1 MNTKINEVK
10 NKIPKLSGLVKKSNY
25 YDAKILE
32 IERKYFTNSVY
43 NKSLSEILDVK
54 INKKI
59 GQQIW
64 YSQSCK

>member
-1 MNTKINEVK
+1 MNTKINEVE

-25 YDAKILE
+25 YDATILE

>member
-1 MNTKINEVK
+1 MKLRK
-10 NKIPKLSGLVKKSNY
+10 KKPKLSGLVKKSNY

-32 IERKYFTNSVY
+32 IERKYFTNSFY

-59 GQQIW
+59 GQQI
-64 YSQSCK
+64 